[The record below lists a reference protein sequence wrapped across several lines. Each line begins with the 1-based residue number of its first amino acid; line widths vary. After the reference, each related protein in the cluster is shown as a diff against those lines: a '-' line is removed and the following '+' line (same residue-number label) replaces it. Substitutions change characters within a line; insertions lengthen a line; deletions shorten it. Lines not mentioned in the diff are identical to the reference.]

1 MKLIRE
7 PLFITVEAEGK
18 YIYNEG
24 EVKLFACIDF
34 QEYEEII
41 EEKGNRGIIEE
52 IQKELDI
59 EDYHINRITF
69 KYDDESQWSWEL

>member
-1 MKLIRE
+1 MKLIKE
-7 PLFITVEAEGK
+7 PLFITVIAEGR

-24 EVKLFACIDF
+24 EIKLFARIDF

-52 IQKELDI
+52 IQKELNI